1 MQQCREFEPP
11 ILLGGF
17 TYTFESRQRSFP
29 ARCPACGEFSQV
41 AKYKPGSYAGKS
53 DTRPW
58 EGGQF
63 AGNKQAWEAALAN
76 RAQTQNEYKKA
87 N

>member
-1 MQQCREFEPP
+1 MIKALFLMAG
-11 ILLGGF
+11 IAFGL
-17 TYTFESRQRSFP
+17 T
-29 ARCPACGEFSQV
+29 ACGEYSQV
-41 AKYKPGSYAGKS
+41 ANYKPGSYQGKS

-76 RAQTQNEYKKA
+76 RAQGQNEYKKA

>member
-1 MQQCREFEPP
+1 MKKS
-11 ILLGGF
+11 LLLLSTAAFVLGL
-17 TYTFESRQRSFP
+17 S
-29 ARCPACGEFSQV
+29 ACGEYSQV
-41 AKYKPGSYAGKS
+41 ANYKPGNYQGKS

-76 RAQTQNEYKKA
+76 RAQSQNEYKRTH
-87 N
+87 

>member
-1 MQQCREFEPP
+1 MKKA
-11 ILLGGF
+11 LLAMCTVAFGL
-17 TYTFESRQRSFP
+17 SL
-29 ARCPACGEFSQV
+29 AACGEVSQV

-58 EGGQF
+58 EAGQF

-76 RAQTQNEYKKA
+76 RAQTQNEYKKV

>member
-1 MQQCREFEPP
+1 MNKAFAVTV
-11 ILLGGF
+11 IAVFGL
-17 TYTFESRQRSFP
+17 T
-29 ARCPACGEFSQV
+29 ACGEYSQV
-41 AKYKPGSYAGKS
+41 ASYKPGNYQGKS
-53 DTRPW
+53 DTRPY

-76 RAQTQNEYKKA
+76 RAQAQNEYKRA

>member
-1 MQQCREFEPP
+1 MNRQTIRCVT
-11 ILLGGF
+11 LAALASLGLG
-17 TYTFESRQRSFP
+17 
-29 ARCPACGEFSQV
+29 ACGEYSQV
-41 AKYKPGSYAGKS
+41 VQYKPGNYQGKA

-76 RAQTQNEYKKA
+76 RNQAQNEYKRVP
-87 N
+87 

>member
-1 MQQCREFEPP
+1 MKKAFF
-11 ILLGGF
+11 LLLTAAFAVGL
-17 TYTFESRQRSFP
+17 S
-29 ARCPACGEFSQV
+29 ACGEYSQV
-41 AKYKPGSYAGKS
+41 ANYKPGSYQGKS

-76 RAQTQNEYKKA
+76 RAQSQNEYKRTH
-87 N
+87 

>member
-1 MQQCREFEPP
+1 MKKALF
-11 ILLGGF
+11 LALTASLGL
-17 TYTFESRQRSFP
+17 SLS
-29 ARCPACGEFSQV
+29 ACGEYSQV
-41 AKYKPGSYAGKS
+41 ANYKPGNYQGKS

-63 AGNKQAWEAALAN
+63 AGNKQAWEAALNSRNQA
-76 RAQTQNEYKKA
+76 QNEYKRA

>member
-1 MQQCREFEPP
+1 MKAG
-11 ILLGGF
+11 ILIVLAATLGL
-17 TYTFESRQRSFP
+17 
-29 ARCPACGEFSQV
+29 AACGEYSQV
-41 AKYKPGSYAGKS
+41 ADYKPGNYQGKS

-76 RAQTQNEYKKA
+76 RAQGQNEYKRA
-87 N
+87 Q

>member
-1 MQQCREFEPP
+1 MKKS
-11 ILLGGF
+11 LLVLIGRGDRHSA
-17 TYTFESRQRSFP
+17 SRPAANIRRS
-29 ARCPACGEFSQV
+29 SS
-41 AKYKPGSYAGKS
+41 YKPGNYQGKS

-63 AGNKQAWEAALAN
+63 AGNKQAWESALRHRN
-76 RAQTQNEYKKA
+76 QAQTEYKPRSTR

>member
-1 MQQCREFEPP
+1 MKKTAF
-11 ILLGGF
+11 LALTLAF
-17 TYTFESRQRSFP
+17 
-29 ARCPACGEFSQV
+29 ALAACGEYSQV
-41 AKYKPGSYAGKS
+41 ASYKPGNYQGKS

-63 AGNKQAWEAALAN
+63 AGNKQAWELALAN
-76 RAQTQNEYKKA
+76 RAQNQNEYKRA

>member
-1 MQQCREFEPP
+1 MKKALF
-11 ILLGGF
+11 LALTVAFGL
-17 TYTFESRQRSFP
+17 T
-29 ARCPACGEFSQV
+29 ACGEYSQV
-41 AKYKPGSYAGKS
+41 ANYKPGSYQGKS

-63 AGNKQAWEAALAN
+63 AGDKAAWEAALASRN
-76 RAQTQNEYKKA
+76 QNQNEYKKA

>member
-1 MQQCREFEPP
+1 MKKSLF
-11 ILLGGF
+11 LTLTVAF
-17 TYTFESRQRSFP
+17 ALT
-29 ARCPACGEFSQV
+29 ACGEYSQV
-41 AKYKPGSYAGKS
+41 ASYKPGNYQGKP

-63 AGNKQAWEAALAN
+63 AGNKAAWEAALASRN
-76 RAQTQNEYKKA
+76 QNQNEYKKA

>member
-1 MQQCREFEPP
+1 MKRNVL
-11 ILLGGF
+11 IALSATLLLV
-17 TYTFESRQRSFP
+17 
-29 ARCPACGEFSQV
+29 ACGEYSQV
-41 AKYKPGSYAGKS
+41 ANYKPGNYQGKS

-76 RAQTQNEYKKA
+76 RAQSQNEYKRA
-87 N
+87 Q

>member
-1 MQQCREFEPP
+1 MKKEL
-11 ILLGGF
+11 ILALTATLGL
-17 TYTFESRQRSFP
+17 SLS
-29 ARCPACGEFSQV
+29 ACGEYSQV
-41 AKYKPGSYAGKS
+41 AQYKPGNYQGKS

-63 AGNKQAWEAALAN
+63 AGNKQAWEAALAARN
-76 RAQTQNEYKKA
+76 QAQNEYKKA